1 MKCVGNE
8 TQCGDSAG
16 WLSVMA
22 QRELRP
28 PGLYIVAQSF
38 EKRRESEAPAELATL
53 WFGFRVTPKFGG
65 SLTLPSNELVGQ
77 NNGDMFTAMEFSL

>member
-38 EKRRESEAPAELATL
+38 EKRR
-53 WFGFRVTPKFGG
+53 
-65 SLTLPSNELVGQ
+65 
-77 NNGDMFTAMEFSL
+77 